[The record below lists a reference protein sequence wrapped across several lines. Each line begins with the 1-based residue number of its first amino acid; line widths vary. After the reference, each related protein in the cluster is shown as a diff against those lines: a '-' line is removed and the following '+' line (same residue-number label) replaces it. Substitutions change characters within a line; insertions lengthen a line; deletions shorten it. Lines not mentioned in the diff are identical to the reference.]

1 MCILLELYV
10 FCCTSCCNSSHF
22 FLTLNYLKLFL
33 LGISMT
39 KKTFS
44 SLMDLNFLE
53 EFFSGYGKW
62 KISFQQLRHSTFN
75 EFTFCEDEGFLE
87 ESEFIIT
94 GSYRF
99 GSLKP
104 TGNNYWSPY
113 HGERNFHTFILRQ
126 KGKLKILKAAQG
138 DVDTKLHL
146 NLIKSFSIWEKQV
159 WWIIWR
165 TFKWKLQSVRRP
177 VVFKTFE
184 GYKIFKGVLSWLHL
198 LKKV

>member
-1 MCILLELYV
+1 MVEWARVLRSKRNGNHFELCWFWELQNGSPQGNFCNWDLGTIFLQLCHSICQEGSRTEENLITLLIPKINTNVHTRVV
-10 FCCTSCCNSSHF
+10 FCWTSCCNSSHF

-75 EFTFCEDEGFLE
+75 EFTFCEDERFLE

-104 TGNNYWSPY
+104 KGNNYWSPY
-113 HGERNFHTFILRQ
+113 YG
-126 KGKLKILKAAQG
+126 G
-138 DVDTKLHL
+138 
-146 NLIKSFSIWEKQV
+146 WEKFSH
-159 WWIIWR
+159 IY
-165 TFKWKLQSVRRP
+165 S
-177 VVFKTFE
+177 
-184 GYKIFKGVLSWLHL
+184 
-198 LKKV
+198 